1 MNLPSELRRG
11 LPTTR
16 DFIWAVVDQDL
27 SGVSRLIPVRLSSR
41 DDGERAFGRIRDR
54 LALAKSPSWICRM
67 STAISF
73 KTVAS
78 TATIKYVSLTAMSL
92 PPICKLTIE
101 GVKRRT
107 LSRQSNL
114 FEGISRG

>member
-16 DFIWAVVDQDL
+16 DFIWAVVDQDF

-41 DDGERAFGRIRDR
+41 DDGERAFGRIRDH
-54 LALAKSPSWICRM
+54 LAVIKSHSWICRM
-67 STAISF
+67 SAAISF

-92 PPICKLTIE
+92 PPICKLMIE
-101 GVKRRT
+101 GVKGRR
-107 LSRQSNL
+107 LSRQSNIV
-114 FEGISRG
+114 ESIS